1 MLTKDA
7 RTNAYVLGM
16 LREARTSRY
25 RNLLRNLLLTKYTKR
40 SYSVFIMKIIK
51 AIGYIRVSTQEQAES
66 GLGLESQAI
75 AIRAEANRRG
85 WELEIIADEGE
96 SGSKTKRPGLLAAK
110 DMLARGEAQAL
121 IVAKQDRLFRNA
133 LGCLE
138 ISRDSKRQGW
148 SLLCLDIQLD
158 TSTPMGSLMFT
169 NMAGIA
175 EFQLDIIRQ
184 RTKDALAVKKAQG
197 YRLGRPATMPDE
209 TRARINA
216 LRNSGVTLQGV
227 ADTLNTE
234 GIPTARGG
242 SKWYASTVQKAIAY
256 A

>member
-1 MLTKDA
+1 M
-7 RTNAYVLGM
+7 
-16 LREARTSRY
+16 
-25 RNLLRNLLLTKYTKR
+25 
-40 SYSVFIMKIIK
+40 K
-51 AIGYIRVSTQEQAES
+51 AIGYIRVSTQEQAQS
-66 GLGLESQAI
+66 GLGLEAQAI
-75 AIRAEANRRG
+75 AIRAEATRRG
-85 WELEIIADEGE
+85 WDLEIIADEGE
-96 SGSKTKRPGLLAAK
+96 SGSKVDRPGLLIAK
-110 DMLARGEAQAL
+110 DKLARGEVQAL
-121 IVAKQDRLFRNA
+121 IVAKQDRLMRSS
-133 LGCLE
+133 LGWAQ
-138 ISRDSKRQGW
+138 IVSQSKDQKW
-148 SLLCLDIQLD
+148 SLICLDINLD
-158 TSTPMGSLMFT
+158 TASPMGECMGSIL
-169 NMAGIA
+169 AAIA
-175 EFQLDIIRQ
+175 QLELENIRK

>member
-1 MLTKDA
+1 M
-7 RTNAYVLGM
+7 
-16 LREARTSRY
+16 
-25 RNLLRNLLLTKYTKR
+25 
-40 SYSVFIMKIIK
+40 K
-51 AIGYIRVSTQEQAES
+51 AIGYIRVSTQEQAQS
-66 GLGLESQAI
+66 GLGLEAQAV
-75 AIRAEANRRG
+75 AIREEATRRG
-85 WELEIIADEGE
+85 WDLEIIADEGE
-96 SGSKTKRPGLLAAK
+96 SGSKIDRPGLLIAK
-110 DMLARGEAQAL
+110 DALARGEAQAL
-121 IVAKQDRLFRNA
+121 IVAKQDRLMRSS
-133 LGCLE
+133 LGWAQ
-138 ISRDSKRQGW
+138 IVSQSKDQKW
-148 SLLCLDIQLD
+148 SLICLDINLD
-158 TSTPMGSLMFT
+158 TASPMGECMGSILAAVAQF
-169 NMAGIA
+169 
-175 EFQLDIIRQ
+175 ELESIRK

>member
-1 MLTKDA
+1 M
-7 RTNAYVLGM
+7 
-16 LREARTSRY
+16 
-25 RNLLRNLLLTKYTKR
+25 
-40 SYSVFIMKIIK
+40 K
-51 AIGYIRVSTQEQAES
+51 AIGYIRVSTQEQAQS
-66 GLGLESQAI
+66 GLGLEAQAV
-75 AIRAEANRRG
+75 AIREEATRRG
-85 WELEIIADEGE
+85 WDLEIIADEGE
-96 SGSKTKRPGLLAAK
+96 SGSKIDRPGLLIAK
-110 DMLARGEAQAL
+110 DALARGEAQAL
-121 IVAKQDRLFRNA
+121 IVAKQDRLMRSS
-133 LGCLE
+133 LGWAQ
-138 ISRDSKRQGW
+138 IVSQSKDQKW
-148 SLLCLDIQLD
+148 SLICLDINLD
-158 TSTPMGSLMFT
+158 TASPMGECMGSIL
-169 NMAGIA
+169 AAIA
-175 EFQLDIIRQ
+175 QLELENIRK

>member
-7 RTNAYVLGM
+7 RTNAYALGM

-25 RNLLRNLLLTKYTKR
+25 RNVLRNLFLTKYTKR
-40 SYSVFIMKIIK
+40 SYSVFIMKVIK
-51 AIGYIRVSTQEQAES
+51 AIGYIRVSTQEQAQS
-66 GLGLESQAI
+66 GLGLEAQSV
-75 AIRAEANRRG
+75 AIREEATRRG
-85 WELEIIADEGE
+85 WDLEIIADEGE
-96 SGSKTKRPGLLAAK
+96 SGSKIDRPGLLIAK
-110 DMLARGEAQAL
+110 DALARGEAQAL
-121 IVAKQDRLFRNA
+121 IVARQDRLMRSSLA
-133 LGCLE
+133 Q
-138 ISRDSKRQGW
+138 IVSQSKDQKW
-148 SLLCLDIQLD
+148 SLICLDINLD
-158 TSTPMGSLMFT
+158 TASPMGECMGSILAAVAQF
-169 NMAGIA
+169 
-175 EFQLDIIRQ
+175 ELESIRK
-184 RTKDALAVKKAQG
+184 RTKDALAVKKSQG
-197 YRLGRPATMPDE
+197 YRLGRPATMPEE

>member
-1 MLTKDA
+1 M
-7 RTNAYVLGM
+7 
-16 LREARTSRY
+16 
-25 RNLLRNLLLTKYTKR
+25 
-40 SYSVFIMKIIK
+40 K

-66 GLGLESQAI
+66 GLGLEAQAV
-75 AIRAEANRRG
+75 AIRAEATRRG
-85 WELEIIADEGE
+85 WDLEIIADEGE
-96 SGSKTKRPGLLAAK
+96 SGSKIDRPGLLIAK
-110 DMLARGEAQAL
+110 DALARGEAQAL
-121 IVAKQDRLFRNA
+121 IVAKQDRLMRSS
-133 LGCLE
+133 LGWAQ
-138 ISRDSKRQGW
+138 IVSQSNDQKW
-148 SLLCLDIQLD
+148 SIICLDINLD
-158 TSTPMGSLMFT
+158 TASPMGECLGSILAAVAQFDLA
-169 NMAGIA
+169 N
-175 EFQLDIIRQ
+175 IRQ

-209 TRARINA
+209 TRAKIHA

>member
-1 MLTKDA
+1 M
-7 RTNAYVLGM
+7 
-16 LREARTSRY
+16 
-25 RNLLRNLLLTKYTKR
+25 
-40 SYSVFIMKIIK
+40 K
-51 AIGYIRVSTQEQAES
+51 AIGYIRVSTQEQAQS
-66 GLGLESQAI
+66 GLGLEAQVV
-75 AIRAEANRRG
+75 AIRAEATRRG
-85 WELEIIADEGE
+85 WDLEIIADEGE
-96 SGSKTKRPGLLAAK
+96 SGSKVDRPGLLIAK
-110 DMLARGEAQAL
+110 DKLARGEVQAL
-121 IVAKQDRLFRNA
+121 IVAKQDRLMRSS
-133 LGCLE
+133 LGWAQ
-138 ISRDSKRQGW
+138 IVSQSKEQKW
-148 SLLCLDIQLD
+148 SLICLDLNLD
-158 TSTPMGSLMFT
+158 TASPMGECMGSILAAVAQF
-169 NMAGIA
+169 
-175 EFQLDIIRQ
+175 ELEQIRK

>member
-1 MLTKDA
+1 MTWYI
-7 RTNAYVLGM
+7 RTVYIPSM
-16 LREARTSRY
+16 
-25 RNLLRNLLLTKYTKR
+25 
-40 SYSVFIMKIIK
+40 K
-51 AIGYIRVSTQEQAES
+51 AIGYIRVSTQEQAQS
-66 GLGLESQAI
+66 GLGLEAQAV
-75 AIRAEANRRG
+75 AIRAEATRRG
-85 WELEIIADEGE
+85 WDLEIIADEGE
-96 SGSKTKRPGLLAAK
+96 SGSKVDRPGLLIAK
-110 DMLARGEAQAL
+110 DALARGEAQAL
-121 IVAKQDRLFRNA
+121 IVAKQDRLMRSS
-133 LGCLE
+133 LGWAQ
-138 ISRDSKRQGW
+138 IVSQSKDQKW
-148 SLLCLDIQLD
+148 SLICLDINLD
-158 TSTPMGSLMFT
+158 TASPMGECMGSILAAVAQFELE
-169 NMAGIA
+169 N
-175 EFQLDIIRQ
+175 IRK

>member
-1 MLTKDA
+1 M
-7 RTNAYVLGM
+7 
-16 LREARTSRY
+16 
-25 RNLLRNLLLTKYTKR
+25 
-40 SYSVFIMKIIK
+40 K
-51 AIGYIRVSTQEQAES
+51 AIGYIRVSTQEQAQS
-66 GLGLESQAI
+66 GLGLEAQAV
-75 AIRAEANRRG
+75 AIRAEATRRG
-85 WELEIIADEGE
+85 WDLEIIADEGE
-96 SGSKTKRPGLLAAK
+96 SGSKVDRPGLLAAK
-110 DMLARGEAQAL
+110 DKLARGEAQAL
-121 IVAKQDRLFRNA
+121 IVAKQDRLMRSS
-133 LGCLE
+133 LGWAQ
-138 ISRDSKRQGW
+138 IVSQSKDQKW
-148 SLLCLDIQLD
+148 SLICLDINLD
-158 TSTPMGSLMFT
+158 TASPMGECMGSIL
-169 NMAGIA
+169 AAIA
-175 EFQLDIIRQ
+175 QLELENIRK

>member
-1 MLTKDA
+1 M
-7 RTNAYVLGM
+7 
-16 LREARTSRY
+16 
-25 RNLLRNLLLTKYTKR
+25 
-40 SYSVFIMKIIK
+40 K
-51 AIGYIRVSTQEQAES
+51 AIGYIRVSTQEQAQS
-66 GLGLESQAI
+66 GLGLEAQAV
-75 AIRAEANRRG
+75 AIRAEATRRG
-85 WELEIIADEGE
+85 WDLEIIADEGE
-96 SGSKTKRPGLLAAK
+96 SGSKVDRPGLLIAK
-110 DMLARGEAQAL
+110 DKLARGEVQAL
-121 IVAKQDRLFRNA
+121 IVAKQDRLMRSS
-133 LGCLE
+133 LGWAQ
-138 ISRDSKRQGW
+138 IVSQSKDQKW
-148 SLLCLDIQLD
+148 SLICLDINLD
-158 TSTPMGSLMFT
+158 TASPMGECMGSILAAVAQF
-169 NMAGIA
+169 
-175 EFQLDIIRQ
+175 ELEQIRK